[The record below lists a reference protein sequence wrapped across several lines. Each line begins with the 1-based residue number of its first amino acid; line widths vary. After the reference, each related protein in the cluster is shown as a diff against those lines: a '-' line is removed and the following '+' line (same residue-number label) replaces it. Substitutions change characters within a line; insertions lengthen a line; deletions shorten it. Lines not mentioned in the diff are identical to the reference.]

1 MRKNLYDKIK
11 QFLPYYNEY
20 GLKEGYKLYK
30 EISSTDLNNIHV
42 YGIKHPIK
50 LRKNE
55 KSDLDVF
62 KQIFIEKQ
70 YNPVFY
76 KNPEII
82 IDAGGNVGLFSVLM
96 KNKFPNSKIITIEP
110 DFDNFATAEKNLE
123 NYTDIKLLK
132 KGLWSNDVKLKILN
146 EDASKWGIQVVEDN
160 INGKIDAICIDTIIR
175 ENNLDRI
182 DLLKMDIE
190 GSEKE
195 VFSRNYEDWLPRVKI
210 LIIELHDSM
219 QKDSSRIFFEA
230 LNKTWPHYHLFVSG
244 ENLVV
249 ENLSFKS

>member
-1 MRKNLYDKIK
+1 
-11 QFLPYYNEY
+11 
-20 GLKEGYKLYK
+20 
-30 EISSTDLNNIHV
+30 
-42 YGIKHPIK
+42 
-50 LRKNE
+50 
-55 KSDLDVF
+55 
-62 KQIFIEKQ
+62 
-70 YNPVFY
+70 
-76 KNPEII
+76 
-82 IDAGGNVGLFSVLM
+82 M

-195 VFSRNYEDWLPRVKI
+195 VFSRNYEDWLPK
-210 LIIELHDSM
+210 
-219 QKDSSRIFFEA
+219 
-230 LNKTWPHYHLFVSG
+230 
-244 ENLVV
+244 
-249 ENLSFKS
+249 